1 MRLYGPRTNILK
13 RKKKIMSKHPKYFGL
28 QEFLTSSTA
37 RQKSIENMPSWE
49 IVEHLLELAYFL
61 DDLREAWG
69 SGIKVSSGFR
79 IEALNTAVGGSETS
93 AHMLGYAADI
103 MPANGKYEAFVAFLK
118 EWIKDKKFDQALIET
133 KGKTKWVHISLR
145 GVDGKQ
151 RCMIK
156 NLTVK

>member
-13 RKKKIMSKHPKYFGL
+13 KKKKIMTKYPKYFDL

-49 IVEHLLELAYFL
+49 IVEHLLELAFFL
-61 DDLREAWG
+61 DDLREEWG
-69 SGIKVSSGFR
+69 SGIHVSSGLR
-79 IEALNTAVGGSETS
+79 VEVLNKAVGGVDTS
-93 AHMLGYAADI
+93 AHKIGYAADI
-103 MPANGKYEAFVAFLK
+103 QPANGKFDDFVEFTKNWLK
-118 EWIKDKKFDQALIET
+118 NKKFDQALIET
-133 KGKTKWVHISLR
+133 KGKTKWLHISLR

-151 RCMIK
+151 RCMVK